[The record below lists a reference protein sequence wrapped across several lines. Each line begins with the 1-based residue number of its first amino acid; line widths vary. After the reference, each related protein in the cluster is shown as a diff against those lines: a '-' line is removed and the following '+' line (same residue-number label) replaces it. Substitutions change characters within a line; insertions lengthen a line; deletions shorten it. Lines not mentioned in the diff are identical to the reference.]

1 MIKNGSKFLPLTDP
15 KMTRFFIS
23 MDECVSF
30 ISNCLKIMRGGEI
43 FIPKSTSM
51 SLKEFINYLNYKKPL
66 KTIGIRSGEKLHENL
81 IQLVRNLDLQP
92 LKKFFHFF

>member
-30 ISNCLKIMRGGEI
+30 ISNCLKIMREERYS
-43 FIPKSTSM
+43 F
-51 SLKEFINYLNYKKPL
+51 LN
-66 KTIGIRSGEKLHENL
+66 
-81 IQLVRNLDLQP
+81 QLQCL
-92 LKKFFHFF
+92 